1 MPSRLKSLGPPLD
14 EASVV
19 ALERR
24 LGTSLPSDYRRFLIE
39 SNGGVPL
46 RRGFRSQASGQEWSI
61 NVIFGLTRPLA
72 SSNVQSNIEATSET
86 RPAGQ
91 LPIAATDTGEFVLLS
106 IGGRRPG
113 AVSLWQWQEDDMAS
127 RARHLHPLAPSF
139 AEFLES
145 LGDV

>member
-1 MPSRLKSLGPPLD
+1 MKPRLKSLGPPIGD
-14 EASVV
+14 DSIA

-24 LGTSLPSDYRRFLIE
+24 LGTGLPPDYRRFLAE
-39 SNGGVPL
+39 TNGGVPL
-46 RRGFRSQASGQEWSI
+46 QRGVRSEATGQEWSI
-61 NVIFGLTRPLA
+61 NVLFGLTRPII
-72 SSNVQSNIEATSET
+72 SSNLDSNLEATKDT

-113 AVSLWQWQEDDMAS
+113 VVSLWQWQEDDLAS
-127 RARHLHPLAPSF
+127 KARHLHPLAQSF
-139 AEFLES
+139 TQFLES